1 MTTAKEKL
9 FSAIDE
15 LAGKARSMYFVPEL
29 AKYMIGRG
37 KVGIA
42 PLASNPGVQ
51 FLQSGWFSS
60 MLGKMTGGG
69 GTRGKNRLWQ
79 ILCGLVPAPVDKDT
93 GKAWTES
100 ERLTVVLDV
109 LLFRAFPSAIS
120 LVAHMSLSALSD
132 TMLKAEA
139 KRRWGAKVAMAFV
152 AWHKASV
159 TFLDAITEVSES
171 SPAKRKNATEMPS
184 MSSLTAHSKARAG
197 KKKSK
202 PSSRPAAP
210 SAELI
215 AAAER
220 VRAEQASNS

>member
-1 MTTAKEKL
+1 MTTAKEKI
-9 FSAIDE
+9 FSGIDE
-15 LAGKARSMYFVPEL
+15 LAGLARVMYFVPEL

-51 FLQSGWFSS
+51 FLQSGWMSS
-60 MLGKMTGGG
+60 ILGKMTGGG

-79 ILCGLVPAPVDKDT
+79 ILCGKQSAPVDKDT

-100 ERLTVVLDV
+100 ERLTVLLDV

-132 TMLKAEA
+132 TMLKAES
-139 KRRWGAKVAMAFV
+139 KKRWGSKVSVAFV

-159 TFLDAITEVSES
+159 TFLQAITEVSEN

-184 MSSLTAHSKARAG
+184 MSELTGHSKARKA
-197 KKKSK
+197 K
-202 PSSRPAAP
+202 PKASSRPAAP

-215 AAAER
+215 EAAAR
-220 VRAEQASNS
+220 VRERQASS